1 MARPAQREDSSLKLE
16 IHSVVPAGRDATWA
30 LIMDIPRAA
39 ACIPGIKDVTPD
51 GEGRYLATLQARVG
65 PMGMNLSGTI
75 TVVSQDADAGEA
87 EFLVEAND
95 RRVGGGIKTSMTMK
109 VTAQSPNETALEI
122 VSDTTFMGRLGELG
136 QPLIRRKA
144 RNTLEEFSR
153 NLSKLLA
160 TDTG

>member
-1 MARPAQREDSSLKLE
+1 
-16 IHSVVPAGRDATWA
+16 
-30 LIMDIPRAA
+30 
-39 ACIPGIKDVTPD
+39 
-51 GEGRYLATLQARVG
+51 
-65 PMGMNLSGTI
+65 
-75 TVVSQDADAGEA
+75 
-87 EFLVEAND
+87 LVEAND

-109 VTAQSPNETALEI
+109 VTPQSPTETALEI